1 MWKNLLK
8 LEMNISFDP
17 EIPYLR
23 NYFIDILIIHIYIY
37 EVIHL
42 SIRCNTRT
50 LVTPYLSSYINMA
63 HPPSC

>member
-37 EVIHL
+37 MRLFI
-42 SIRCNTRT
+42 
-50 LVTPYLSSYINMA
+50 
-63 HPPSC
+63 